1 VQRYELSAKTTTI
14 IKNNL
19 LSHRSFYAYLTV
31 VTHNLEDGSMMPEAK
46 KTGDSHGGL
55 KKTAYICGRN
65 TTIINNKDYD

>member
-1 VQRYELSAKTTTI
+1 
-14 IKNNL
+14 
-19 LSHRSFYAYLTV
+19 
-31 VTHNLEDGSMMPEAK
+31 MMPEAK